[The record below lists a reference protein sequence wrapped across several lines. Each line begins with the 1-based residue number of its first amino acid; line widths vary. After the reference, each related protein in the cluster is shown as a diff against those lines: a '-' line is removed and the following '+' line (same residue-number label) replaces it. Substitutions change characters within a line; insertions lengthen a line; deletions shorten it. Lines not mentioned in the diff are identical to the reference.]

1 MLSRVQLF
9 ATPWSVGHQAP
20 LSMGFSRQEYWSG
33 LPFPPPGYLPKP
45 GSKPTSLASPALA
58 GGFFTTVPPG
68 KPNHT
73 FKALNFAH
81 DLSYHF
87 MSAFNQALHQTPHTQ
102 YLQPCWLQLSAV
114 LMQTTSVLSEFS
126 NVISLLPRNSLLFLF
141 LFKFFSHV
149 LFYLFLAVLG
159 LHCSTCFS
167 LAAVCGLLIAVASFV
182 VEHRLRG
189 VWASVVCSFWAL
201 EHRLS
206 SCGTWA

>member
-1 MLSRVQLF
+1 
-9 ATPWSVGHQAP
+9 
-20 LSMGFSRQEYWSG
+20 
-33 LPFPPPGYLPKP
+33 
-45 GSKPTSLASPALA
+45 
-58 GGFFTTVPPG
+58 
-68 KPNHT
+68 
-73 FKALNFAH
+73 
-81 DLSYHF
+81 
-87 MSAFNQALHQTPHTQ
+87 
-102 YLQPCWLQLSAV
+102 
-114 LMQTTSVLSEFS
+114 MQTTSILSEFS

-159 LHCSTCFS
+159 LHCSTGFS

-182 VEHRLRG
+182 VEHRLWG